1 MTNKNIIIITSIV
14 AIILFIFFAKGF
26 DSKSQTITGI
36 DKSSDYNLAMAD
48 AKAKGEP
55 VFLEFFG
62 NT

>member
-1 MTNKNIIIITSIV
+1 MTKKSFIIIIGIV

-26 DSKSQTITGI
+26 STNSQTITGI
-36 DKSSDYNLAMAD
+36 DKSSDYSLAIAD